1 MCHLPF
7 LFFFFFSFFEQNAP
21 VNDVRKSVV
30 LYESWMDS
38 FEGGKIKSCDKNCG
52 VEVFVFAL

>member
-1 MCHLPF
+1 MPPSVS
-7 LFFFFFSFFEQNAP
+7 FFFFFSFFEQNAP

>member
-7 LFFFFFSFFEQNAP
+7 LFFFFSFFEQNAP

-38 FEGGKIKSCDKNCG
+38 FEGGKIKSRDKNCG